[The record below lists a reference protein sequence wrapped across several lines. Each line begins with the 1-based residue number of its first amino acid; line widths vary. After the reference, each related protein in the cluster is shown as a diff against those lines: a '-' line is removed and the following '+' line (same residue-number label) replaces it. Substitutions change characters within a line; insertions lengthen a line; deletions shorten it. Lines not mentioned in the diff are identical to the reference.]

1 MRNLGK
7 QLGKQLG
14 KPERK
19 ASLVI
24 SLLFLF
30 IAIVLLF
37 SSCRTGQRLVV
48 VEARDSVR
56 VVERVREVRVV
67 DTVLVQVPPQ
77 REVVTVRDSSS
88 HLENDYALSDARILA
103 DGSLFHS
110 LETKPRTDTLAREVG
125 VQVRDSIVY
134 REKVVPQVVSVEK
147 ELNWFA
153 QLRLWLGN
161 VMLVLIAGAV
171 AWAAARLVLKG

>member
-1 MRNLGK
+1 MNRCK
-7 QLGKQLG
+7 IT
-14 KPERK
+14 
-19 ASLVI
+19 SLI
-24 SLLFLF
+24 TFALAL
-30 IAIVLLF
+30 LLF
-37 SSCRTGQRLVV
+37 SSCRPGQQLVV

-56 VVERVREVRVV
+56 VEERTREVKVT
-67 DTVLVQVPPQ
+67 DTLFIEVPRQ
-77 REVVTVRDSSS
+77 AAERTTADSSS
-88 HLENDYALSDARILA
+88 HLENDYAMSDARILA
-103 DGSLFHS
+103 DGTLYHS

-161 VMLVLIAGAV
+161 VMLALISGAV
-171 AWAAARLVLKG
+171 AWAAARLILKR